1 VTDSVNP
8 RSQDSRAS
16 LALLIFIIAAHIAY
30 FLPQSSSITEVTQSY
45 PSTACP
51 GSIGDAKATALL
63 PSKSI
68 EVRDVARPQSLQ
80 KKNGLGSYSLNRGAI
95 LVEGNAANT
104 FALQSRV
111 GKWTAATICT
121 VSDPTTWFVGG
132 TANVTSQSK
141 LVLVNSGLS
150 DAIVD
155 VTSFSENGPTQS
167 LPVSVKSSSEKII
180 RVDALNPGSERV
192 VIKVETRSGRVTAFL
207 LDERVRGLTNVG
219 GDFVAPAGTP
229 TKDILIPALPI
240 KVGSSGSVIH
250 RVRIMTTGKIDATAS
265 IEVVSPDGVFIPVGF
280 GNLKLTSQVVRDID
294 LSEVDLGSKT
304 FALKISASEPI
315 VAGVFTEVKSGPIS
329 DYMWSSAATRFGSV
343 TMNLYGLEPIMSF
356 AADRIQIEVSWRD
369 NRGKS
374 DSKTLI
380 GEEIVNWRVPANT
393 RVINIINRSGAV
405 GSMTWSTRDGVT
417 HLPISPSTN
426 LESASKPIPDIA
438 VILPQ
443 EK

>member
-1 VTDSVNP
+1 MTDSVNP

-16 LALLIFIIAAHIAY
+16 LALLIFIITAHIAY
-30 FLPQSSSITEVTQSY
+30 LLPQSSSITEVTQSY

-150 DAIVD
+150 DAILD
-155 VTSFSENGPTQS
+155 VTSFSENGPSQS

-356 AADRIQIEVSWRD
+356 AADRIQIDVSWRD

-393 RVINIINRSGAV
+393 RVITIINRSGAV

-417 HLPISPSTN
+417 HLPISSSTN
-426 LESASKPIPDIA
+426 LESATKPIPDIA